1 MNKLK
6 LSMLPSLRYDEV
18 TGRPVKEPEDFVDDQ
33 VVLSLVAGTQ
43 VQRPIIPRSDLAL
56 SSDDT
61 DFAGW
66 SIPNPHPRLQT
77 AAPLDA
83 LNPQP
88 RRPALPVLEEPGLGE
103 PHRGNHRWWIAGLA
117 GALSTMLFSLLLLT
131 LSSRFTGD
139 TEGFSWIK
147 VPEKT
152 KPLPVE
158 NPDESKEVPELTG
171 FPEIK

>member
-1 MNKLK
+1 M
-6 LSMLPSLRYDEV
+6 
-18 TGRPVKEPEDFVDDQ
+18 EPEDFVDDQ

-43 VQRPIIPRSDLAL
+43 VPRPTIPRSDLAL

-66 SIPNPHPRLQT
+66 SIPTPHPRRQP
-77 AAPLDA
+77 AVPVDEF
-83 LNPQP
+83 NPQL
-88 RRPALPVLEEPGLGE
+88 RRPALPVLEEPGIGE
-103 PHRGNHRWWIAGLA
+103 PHRGSHRWWIAGLA

-131 LSSRFTGD
+131 LSSRFSGD
-139 TEGFSWIK
+139 SEGFSWIK
-147 VPEKT
+147 LPEKT

-158 NPDESKEVPELTG
+158 NPEKSKEVPELTS